1 MQLAGLSV
9 LRTYLAC
16 QKVVESISHYLTESV
31 LFMLTVAS
39 TSLLHQHVQQWILEL
54 ILLVSGKEEV
64 HCVVLQLLLLELVVV
79 LLHVIYHSL
88 LSLLHIVHVQQ
99 LNLLKLYSYLIY
111 NSWQEMVAWR
121 AQGGL
126 EAVPEIDAAGWLIWL
141 KP

>member
-1 MQLAGLSV
+1 MQLVCLFV
-9 LRTYLAC
+9 LGPYLAD
-16 QKVVESISHYLTESV
+16 QIIVEATYHYLTEPVSFLLVVV
-31 LFMLTVAS
+31 LTLVP
-39 TSLLHQHVQQWILEL
+39 HQGVQQWILEV
-54 ILLVSGKEEV
+54 ILLVSGKGKV

-88 LSLLHIVHVQQ
+88 LLLLHIVHVQQ